1 MRKTMARRRLIKNRK
16 LEEYVYVRSNGYVF
30 YQHPKMDK
38 PVSFKKDIDKANET
52 ARIVNREMASRE
64 AQGMASRIL
73 TGGVT
78 FGNVIDRFLRDRA
91 PELGWSKRTMAEN
104 MGRIE
109 KFRTAEK
116 ANYESTD
123 VRFFSDLIDQHF
135 TGDGIRKAAYLLKQ
149 IDRFAVGKGMRRG
162 PNVCDGLIAPQ
173 QKKRQRSRIKDYDQ
187 YLKIRAAAQPWLQRA
202 MDFSLI
208 TLQPREV
215 VCGMSLPR
223 SGDTMLR
230 VIRGKTG
237 AAIAIH
243 IGDSL
248 QRVIQEC
255 RVEAMRFGSR
265 KLICKRQRGGGT
277 TVAPDYLSKA
287 FRKAVG
293 ASGLYEDNAPTF
305 HEIRS
310 LGARMYKEA
319 GYSRDFIQALAGH
332 TEGKTT
338 EIYLENGPKFTE
350 AQALMELNR

>member
-1 MRKTMARRRLIKNRK
+1 MRTTTMARRRLVKNRK
-16 LEEYVYVRSNGYVF
+16 LEDYVYVRSSGYVF

-52 ARIVNREMASRE
+52 ARVVNREMASRE
-64 AQGMASRIL
+64 AKGLINRIL

-78 FGNVIDRFLRDRA
+78 FGNVIDRFLRDRV
-91 PELGWSKRTMAEN
+91 PELKWSKRTLAEN

-109 KFRTAEK
+109 KFRTVEK

-123 VRFFSDLIDQHF
+123 IRFFSDLIDEHF
-135 TGDGIRKAAYLLKQ
+135 TGDGVRKAAYLLKQ

-162 PNVCDGLIAPQ
+162 PNVCDGLLAPQ
-173 QKKRQRSRIKDYDQ
+173 QKKRQRRRIKDYDE
-187 YLKIRAAAQPWLQRA
+187 YLRIRESAPEWLRRA
-202 MDFSLI
+202 MDFSLV

-215 VCGMSLPR
+215 VCELALPR
-223 SGDTMLR
+223 SGDNTLR
-230 VIRGKTG
+230 VVRGKTG
-237 AAIAIH
+237 AHIAIH
-243 IGDSL
+243 IGESL
-248 QRVIQEC
+248 QRIIHEC
-255 RVEAMRFGSR
+255 RVEAVRLGSR
-265 KLICKRQRGGGT
+265 RLICKRQRGGGT
-277 TVAPDYLSKA
+277 TVTPDYLSKA
-287 FRKAVG
+287 FRKAVE

-310 LGARMYKEA
+310 LGARMYKGA

-350 AQALMELNR
+350 AQALMELK